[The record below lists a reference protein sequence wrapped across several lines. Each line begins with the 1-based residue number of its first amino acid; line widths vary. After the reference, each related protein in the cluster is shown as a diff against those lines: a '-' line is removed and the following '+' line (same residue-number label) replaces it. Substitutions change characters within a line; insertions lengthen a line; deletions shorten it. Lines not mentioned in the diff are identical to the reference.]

1 MKQTKDSS
9 KKYSLMDV
17 LRPYAFSVFV
27 LVLLTIIA
35 NALSLSVPKIIA
47 NSIDAYSS
55 GTFVLNA
62 VLIKFVVIAILIFIF
77 TYLQNIS
84 QVYVS
89 ERVAKDM
96 RNQLS
101 NKISL
106 QTYTYVERTTSA
118 KLLTNL
124 TADVDAIK
132 SFVSQAIPSIVSSIF
147 LIIGAST
154 LLFIIDWRLA
164 IPVLL
169 VVPII
174 GFAFSYVLTRVRK
187 LFRQTQEA
195 IDWLNKVINESILG
209 ASLIRLLNSHDLER
223 QKFLKANTRARDISL
238 KILALF
244 SSLIPLI
251 TFCTNFATIIIVLLG
266 GHYIIDGTMTL
277 GNFTAFNNYLAILIF
292 PIMVIGFMSNVIA
305 SATASYGRI
314 VEVLY
319 AQEEKST
326 GTKKAVL
333 DGLITVKNLGLVL
346 GKKSVIKDIS
356 FEILPETKTA
366 IIGPTGSGKTQ
377 LFYVMTG
384 LLESTSG
391 TVLFDS
397 INVHEYDKENFHSQV
412 GFVFQDSSIFNVTLR
427 ENIAFGESVTD
438 EFLKRAIKTAELGD
452 FIASLPQGLDT
463 VVSER
468 GSSLSGGQKQRI
480 MLARALA
487 LNPKIL
493 FLDDFTARVDTK
505 TERAILGNVE
515 NNYPDIT
522 LVSITQKIGSVEHY
536 DQIIL
541 LDEGE
546 ILAIGKHAELMETC
560 PEYVQ
565 IYESQKSTSTLET
578 STN

>member
-1 MKQTKDSS
+1 MNPNEPITK
-9 KKYSLMDV
+9 KHSLMDV
-17 LRPYAFSVFV
+17 LKPYAFSVFV
-27 LVLLTIIA
+27 LVILTVLA
-35 NALSLSVPKIIA
+35 NALSLYVPKIIA
-47 NSIDAYSS
+47 SSIDAYSA
-55 GTFVLNA
+55 GHFVLNV
-62 VLIKFVVIAILIFIF
+62 VLIKFVVVAVLIFVF

-96 RNQLS
+96 RNKLS
-101 NKISL
+101 DKISL
-106 QTYTYVERTTSA
+106 QTYTYVERVTSS

-124 TADVDAIK
+124 TSDVDAIK

-147 LIIGAST
+147 LIIGASI
-154 LLFIIDWRLA
+154 LLFLIDWRLA

-169 VVPII
+169 VVPVI
-174 GFAFSYVLTRVRK
+174 GIAFSYILKRVRK
-187 LFRQTQEA
+187 LFIQTQEA

-209 ASLIRLLNSHDLER
+209 AALIRLLNSHAAEKK
-223 QKFLKANTRARDISL
+223 KFLKANTQARDISF
-238 KILALF
+238 KILNLF

-266 GHYIIDGTMTL
+266 GHYIIEGTMTL

-305 SATASYGRI
+305 SATASYVRI
-314 VEVLY
+314 AEVLY
-319 AQEEKST
+319 MQEEKSN
-326 GTKKAVL
+326 GDKKATL
-333 DGLITVKNLGLVL
+333 DGLINIKNAELVL
-346 GKKSVIKDIS
+346 GKKTVIKNVSLD
-356 FEILPETKTA
+356 ILPRTKTA
-366 IIGPTGSGKTQ
+366 IIGPTGAGKTQ
-377 LFYVMTG
+377 LFYIMTG
-384 LLESTSG
+384 LLEATSG
-391 TVLFDS
+391 TILFDG
-397 INVHEYDKENFHSQV
+397 IHVHDYEKENFHSQV

-438 EFLKRAIKTAELGD
+438 ENLQRAIETAELGD
-452 FIASLPQGLDT
+452 FIASLPQGLET
-463 VVSER
+463 TVSER

-505 TERAILGNVE
+505 TERAILSNVE
-515 NNYPDIT
+515 KNYPDIT
-522 LVSITQKIGSVEHY
+522 LISITQKIGSVEHY

-546 ILAIGKHAELMETC
+546 ILAVGKHKELMETC

-565 IYESQKSTSTLET
+565 IYESQKSTSTFEE
-578 STN
+578 